1 MNSKERGILE
11 RYSNWHP
18 TAPVSNSVDKD
29 CSGCGSCSGGG
40 GGCGGGT
47 CSGSC
52 SQCGG
57 CTNAFHPGE
66 RGIKGAIR
74 GRRGKG

>member
-1 MNSKERGILE
+1 MSSKERGILE
-11 RYSNWHP
+11 RYANWHP
-18 TAPVSNSVDKD
+18 AVPSLKSVDKD

-57 CTNAFHPGE
+57 CTNAFLPG
-66 RGIKGAIR
+66 GKKLGGA
-74 GRRGKG
+74 GRVMRRR

>member
-1 MNSKERGILE
+1 MSSKEIDILAK
-11 RYSNWHP
+11 YANWHP
-18 TAPVSNSVDKD
+18 GNVPLRGIDKD
-29 CSGCGSCSGGG
+29 CSGCGSCSGEGG

-57 CTNAFHPGE
+57 CTNAFHPG
-66 RGIKGAIR
+66 RFLGGVR
-74 GRRGKG
+74 RMMGRLR